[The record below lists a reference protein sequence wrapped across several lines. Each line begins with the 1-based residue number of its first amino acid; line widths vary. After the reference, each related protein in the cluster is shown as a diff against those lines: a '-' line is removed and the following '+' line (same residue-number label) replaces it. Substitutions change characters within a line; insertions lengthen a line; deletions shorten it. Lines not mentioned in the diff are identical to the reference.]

1 MARSINKVILVGHV
15 GSAPEVRST
24 SAGTMVANISMATN
38 RPPREGHEPETDWH
52 RLVVWGKLAEFVE
65 QYVTQGDRIYVE
77 GNLNYDSYERD
88 GVTIPTAQV
97 KVREIVLLSP
107 RKDS

>member
-1 MARSINKVILVGHV
+1 
-15 GSAPEVRST
+15 
-24 SAGTMVANISMATN
+24 
-38 RPPREGHEPETDWH
+38 
-52 RLVVWGKLAEFVE
+52 LAEFVE